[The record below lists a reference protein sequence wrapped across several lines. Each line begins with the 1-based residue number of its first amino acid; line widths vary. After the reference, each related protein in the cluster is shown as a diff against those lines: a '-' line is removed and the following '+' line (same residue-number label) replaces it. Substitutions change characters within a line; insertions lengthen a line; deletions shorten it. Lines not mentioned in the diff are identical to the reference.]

1 MPRVAKDKVEKDIIE
16 NVKAVGEAPKSS
28 NRTKKSA
35 SVKAVEKDN
44 NPKKTKNKSTSDV
57 AKKGS
62 SSKETK
68 TTKKAT
74 DKKNSARRS
83 STSSKT
89 TRKKKDTTK
98 PDIIEYYD
106 LPFRYNQ
113 TTVKVLAQTPTN
125 LFIYWDISDA
135 DRNKLIDTYGN
146 YFFENTKPVLIITNE
161 TMNYTFEIDI
171 NDFANSWYL
180 HVKNSN
186 CKYKVELG
194 RRPITHEIVIPNNYV
209 YISSS
214 NAMDAPNDHI
224 LFDELQQNV
233 FFKNVKTNVVT
244 EKNILTISHLIN
256 MGKIYNIYE
265 LYKKMYKDETT
276 PIRVTGKILSNKEIE
291 EIKEIIKSKI
301 DVKIKFD
308 SPTTLG
314 LHSITRSYKKDVGT
328 SETTFHKGSLRSGQ
342 KIEVEG
348 SLVVIGDVNSGAEVI
363 AADNIAIIGTLR
375 GLAHA
380 GAKGNKEAIITA
392 STLDA
397 VQIRISNIVKE
408 IDIDSEYVYDN
419 AYIYVNDDEIVIE

>member
-1 MPRVAKDKVEKDIIE
+1 MN
-16 NVKAVGEAPKSS
+16 NVSI
-28 NRTKKSA
+28 NL
-35 SVKAVEKDN
+35 
-44 NPKKTKNKSTSDV
+44 KTN
-57 AKKGS
+57 
-62 SSKETK
+62 E
-68 TTKKAT
+68 
-74 DKKNSARRS
+74 
-83 STSSKT
+83 
-89 TRKKKDTTK
+89 
-98 PDIIEYYD
+98 
-106 LPFRYNQ
+106 
-113 TTVKVLAQTPTN
+113 
-125 LFIYWDISDA
+125 
-135 DRNKLIDTYGN
+135 
-146 YFFENTKPVLIITNE
+146 VLIK
-161 TMNYTFEIDI
+161 IDDNATQENI
-171 NDFANSWYL
+171 IKDLNKKL
-180 HVKNSN
+180 R
-186 CKYKVELG
+186 EL
-194 RRPITHEIVIPNNYV
+194 
-209 YISSS
+209 
-214 NAMDAPNDHI
+214 
-224 LFDELQQNV
+224 
-233 FFKNVKTNVVT
+233 
-244 EKNILTISHLIN
+244 
-256 MGKIYNIYE
+256 
-265 LYKKMYKDETT
+265 KKMYKNETT